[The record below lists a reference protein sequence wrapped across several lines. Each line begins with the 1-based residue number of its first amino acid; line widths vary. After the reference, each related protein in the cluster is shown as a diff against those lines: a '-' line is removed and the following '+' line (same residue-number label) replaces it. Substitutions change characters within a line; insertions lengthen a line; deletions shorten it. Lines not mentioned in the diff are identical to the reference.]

1 MADPFSND
9 AAPGVFVFMALRLED
24 KKALVAEVNEVAARA
39 LSAVAA
45 EYRGLSAGE
54 FDLLR
59 RKARENAIYLHVV
72 KNTLA
77 KRALQGTEFAC
88 LEPALVGPLV
98 LGFSLE
104 DPGAVGRVIKDFAK
118 DHDKLV
124 VKAVSIG
131 GQLYGSKDIERL
143 ASLPSKEQ
151 AIAMLMGVMKAPVGK
166 FVRTLAEPAAKFV
179 RTAKAVADA
188 RQAA

>member
-1 MADPFSND
+1 
-9 AAPGVFVFMALRLED
+9 MALRLED
-24 KKALVAEVNEVAARA
+24 KKALVAEVNEVASRA

-45 EYRGLSAGE
+45 EYRGLSAGK
-54 FDLLR
+54 FDVLR
-59 RKARENAIYLHVV
+59 SKARENGIYLHVI

-77 KRALQGTEFAC
+77 KRALMGTEFEC
-88 LEPALVGPLV
+88 MGDALVGPLV

-118 DHDKLV
+118 ENDKLV

-131 GQLYGSKDIERL
+131 GQLYGSKDIDRL

-151 AIAMLMGVMKAPVGK
+151 ALAMLMGVMKAPIGK
-166 FVRTLAEPAAKFV
+166 FVRTLAEPTAKFV
-179 RTAKAVADA
+179 RTVKAVADA
-188 RQAA
+188 KEAA

>member
-1 MADPFSND
+1 
-9 AAPGVFVFMALRLED
+9 MALRLED

-39 LSAVAA
+39 VSAVAA

-59 RKARENAIYLHVV
+59 RQARDNGIYLHVV

-77 KRALQGTEFAC
+77 RRALLGTEFEC
-88 LEPALVGPLV
+88 MGDALLGPLV

-104 DPGAVGRVIKDFAK
+104 DPGAVGRVVKDFAK

-124 VKAVSIG
+124 VKVVSIG
-131 GQLYGSKDIERL
+131 GQMYGAADLERL
-143 ASLPSKEQ
+143 ASLPTREQ
-151 AIAMLMGVMKAPVGK
+151 ALSMLMGVMQAPIAQ
-166 FVRTLAEPAAKFV
+166 FVRTLAEPAAQFV
-179 RTAKAVADA
+179 RTVQAVADA
-188 RQAA
+188 KA

>member
-1 MADPFSND
+1 
-9 AAPGVFVFMALRLED
+9 MALRLED
-24 KKALVAEVNEVAARA
+24 KKALVAEVNEVASRA

-45 EYRGLSAGE
+45 EYRGLSAGK
-54 FDLLR
+54 FDILR
-59 RKARENAIYLHVV
+59 AKARENGIYLHVV

-77 KRALQGTEFAC
+77 KRALVGTQFEC
-88 LEPALVGPLV
+88 MGDALVGPLV

-118 DHDKLV
+118 ENDKLV

-131 GQLYGSKDIERL
+131 GQLYGSQDIERL

-151 AIAMLMGVMKAPVGK
+151 ALAMLMGVMKAPVSK
-166 FVRTLAEPAAKFV
+166 FVRTLAEPTAKFV
-179 RTAKAVADA
+179 RTVQAVADQK
-188 RQAA
+188 QAA

>member
-1 MADPFSND
+1 
-9 AAPGVFVFMALRLED
+9 MALRLDD
-24 KKALVAEVNEVAARA
+24 KKALVAEVNEVASRA

-45 EYRGLSAGE
+45 EYRGLSAGK
-54 FDLLR
+54 FDILR
-59 RKARENAIYLHVV
+59 SKARENGIYLHVV

-77 KRALQGTEFAC
+77 KRALVGTQFEC
-88 LEPALVGPLV
+88 MGDALVGPLV

-118 DHDKLV
+118 DNDKLV

-151 AIAMLMGVMKAPVGK
+151 ALAMLMGVMKAPVSK
-166 FVRTLAEPAAKFV
+166 FVRTLAEPTAKFV
-179 RTAKAVADA
+179 RTVQAVADQK
-188 RQAA
+188 QAA